1 MSSVDD
7 ECSEGTSWRDLEI
20 RSHRRSLMKDYA
32 VLHPLGRGGFGT
44 VLLAEHRGTGMLV
57 AVKVLEKNKLKL
69 TSTTS
74 EVKILKDLQHPN
86 IVQLLEV
93 LETEREL
100 LLVLEYVRGRDLWQY
115 IAKTGRG
122 RLLEE
127 EARALFRELVE
138 AVQYCHDLGIV
149 HGDLKPGNILM
160 DTEGHP
166 KLSDFGLGFRFH
178 PGQKVTAP
186 GGTLYYCAP
195 EVFLGGK
202 HQGPPVDAW
211 SLGIILYEVVA
222 GYCPFLGRKQQ
233 VIQKA
238 LGRRYVFPTF
248 FSTELKS
255 LISELLTP
263 NPRMRPTLNQV
274 LQHGWLCGAPSRSP
288 PKALSKSMKTSILN
302 VMAGMG
308 YNPLKVIDA
317 LRYKKFNKQMVT
329 FLLLQ
334 DQALQGLGFRVQ
346 VKPRHPA
353 EDLDLEEA
361 PSSSTDLT
369 SSSPLPSRRASE
381 PAPRTEPFFSGVKL
395 PGQQGDRGSPTLTP
409 ISKIPVCDAPCQPS
423 SVASSACCQPS
434 CATPSMSCQ
443 PSSLSPNLHCSPSPG
458 ILSRACQPSPGA
470 SQPSPGASQPSPGAS
485 QPSPGAS
492 QPSPGASHSNSCT
505 GAAPASSG
513 RRGWKAVKRRITGC
527 LQALCC
533 CPLPAWGRRL
543 SKVAPL

>member
-1 MSSVDD
+1 MSSVGG
-7 ECSEGTSWRDLEI
+7 ECGEGTSWRVLKTG
-20 RSHRRSLMKDYA
+20 SHRGSVMKDYA
-32 VLHPLGRGGFGT
+32 VLRPLGRGGFGT

-100 LLVLEYVRGRDLWQY
+100 LLVLEYVRGRDLWRY

-166 KLSDFGLGFRFH
+166 KLSDFGLGFRFQ
-178 PGQKVTAP
+178 PSQKVTAP

-195 EVFLGGK
+195 EVFLKKK

-211 SLGIILYEVVA
+211 SLGITLYEMVA
-222 GYCPFLGRKQQ
+222 GYRPFLGKKQQ

-238 LGRRYVFPTF
+238 LGRRYIFPAF

-263 NPRMRPTLNQV
+263 NPSMRPTLSQV
-274 LQHGWLCGAPSRSP
+274 LQHGWLCGAPSPSRP
-288 PKALSKSMKTSILN
+288 LKTLPKSTKTLILN
-302 VMAGMG
+302 IMAGMG

-317 LRYKKFNKQMVT
+317 MRHKKFNQQMVT

-334 DQALQGLGFRVQ
+334 GQALRGLGIRVQ
-346 VKPRHPA
+346 VKPLHPA
-353 EDLDLEEA
+353 EDVDA
-361 PSSSTDLT
+361 KKVPPSSPDQDP
-369 SSSPLPSRRASE
+369 SSPLPKRRASE
-381 PAPRTEPFFSGVKL
+381 PAACTGPLFPGVKL
-395 PGQQGDRGSPTLTP
+395 PGQQGDRGSLPLLP
-409 ISKIPVCDAPCQPS
+409 ISRIPAR
-423 SVASSACCQPS
+423 SV
-434 CATPSMSCQ
+434 SCQ
-443 PSSLSPNLHCSPSPG
+443 PNPVSPNLHCPLSPG

-470 SQPSPGASQPSPGAS
+470 S
-485 QPSPGAS
+485 
-492 QPSPGASHSNSCT
+492 HSSLW
-505 GAAPASSG
+505 AKEALARSG

-533 CPLPAWGRRL
+533 CPLPSWGRRL